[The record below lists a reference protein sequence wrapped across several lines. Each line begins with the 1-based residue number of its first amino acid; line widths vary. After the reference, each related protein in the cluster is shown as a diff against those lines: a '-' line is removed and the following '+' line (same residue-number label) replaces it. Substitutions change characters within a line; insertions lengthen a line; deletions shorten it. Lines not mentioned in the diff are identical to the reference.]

1 MKKYADIII
10 YGHNH
15 RTSVINDKNK
25 WYINCGSLG
34 CPMGESIARA
44 GVLNIDDNITYEQL
58 SVPYDVSKAV
68 DDIKNAKYPDYEN
81 VLKLFYG
88 I

>member
-1 MKKYADIII
+1 
-10 YGHNH
+10 
-15 RTSVINDKNK
+15 
-25 WYINCGSLG
+25 
-34 CPMGESIARA
+34 MGESIARA